1 MLINVKGSC
10 AVPVAFSSQPK
21 RQGVTRTRTG
31 HVSGIRVTSYSRF
44 KRVTAKSEGISL
56 DAAFHL
62 LLIVSC
68 AVARGTRYD
77 ARTGVLAEHL

>member
-21 RQGVTRTRTG
+21 RQGVTG
-31 HVSGIRVTSYSRF
+31 HVRVTSYSRF
-44 KRVTAKSEGISL
+44 KRVTTKSEGISF

-62 LLIVSC
+62 LLVVSC